1 MIKILCYLLSSVK
14 ITFTNISAIIP
25 KIVLFK
31 RLLDIAIAFNC
42 FDKVHYKLNNYIS
55 QISNKNSL
63 CYVSKSFC
71 LWMKINIITHG
82 SIWYLNHSVCSN

>member
-1 MIKILCYLLSSVK
+1 MIKILCSSLFPVK
-14 ITFTNISAIIP
+14 ITFTNISTITP
-25 KIVLFK
+25 KIVLYK

-55 QISNKNSL
+55 QISNKDSL

-71 LWMKINIITHG
+71 LWMKINIITHV
-82 SIWYLNHSVCSN
+82 SI